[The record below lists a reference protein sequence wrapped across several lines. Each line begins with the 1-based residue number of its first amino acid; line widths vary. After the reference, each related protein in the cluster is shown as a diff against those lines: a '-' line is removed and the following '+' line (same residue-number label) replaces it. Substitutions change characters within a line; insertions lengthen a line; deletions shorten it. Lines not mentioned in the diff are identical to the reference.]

1 MSISSTNYT
10 SSQKLPGITVVT
22 PVKISELV
30 ADNIIQHVYDG
41 PSAVAFNKAIQTYKT
56 DIYCFMSHETIMLDA
71 ISLIDTVIKTYDRY
85 QFINCIYTDNL
96 YQEYRQY
103 LSSINPALLINH
115 GVVIE
120 TPLFVRNVQPFNE
133 NINILC
139 CYEMLLKLASTTV
152 TYHLPM
158 IGFKTNIVSLRPPQ
172 SQVEKELRIIYEQ
185 SR

>member
-71 ISLIDTVIKTYDRY
+71 ISLIDTVIQTYDRY
-85 QFINCIYTDNL
+85 QF
-96 YQEYRQY
+96 
-103 LSSINPALLINH
+103 INPALLINH